1 MEQLGFRYSIIWN
14 SEALMHNRLEL
25 VRIFCTAAESTS
37 FREAATRLGT
47 SPQTVTRA
55 IKELESQL
63 GEPLFHRNTRQ
74 IQVTAFGESLAG
86 QSRRAL
92 ADFDQLFQRQ
102 AEAARMDIQGRV
114 GITAPRAIGRRFL
127 LSFLRPL
134 LEEHPG
140 LRVELRLD
148 DQLTDSVEGQIDI
161 GIRVGL
167 VRDHGYVAR
176 PAADIPLY
184 IVASPAL
191 LNGTGKPDGLEALA
205 RRPLSFLIDRKI
217 GRPWPWLFAQR
228 EQFHPENVFFTCDD
242 AEAELEAVLAGLV
255 YGQLPGYL
263 ALPYLRDG
271 RLIAVLP
278 EYAPQPWTLFVYRPQ
293 QAPVS
298 ARVRLVYDRLVQ
310 CFADPTLFP
319 Q

>member
-1 MEQLGFRYSIIWN
+1 
-14 SEALMHNRLEL
+14 MHNRLEL
-25 VRIFCTAAESTS
+25 IRIFCSAAESAS
-37 FREAATRLGT
+37 FREAASRLGI

-74 IQVTAFGESLAG
+74 IHVTAFGESLAG

-102 AEAARMDIQGRV
+102 AEAARLDIQGRV
-114 GITAPRAIGRRFL
+114 GITAPRAIGQRFL
-127 LSFLRPL
+127 LPFLRPL
-134 LEEHPG
+134 LEAHRG
-140 LRVELRLD
+140 LRVELRLE
-148 DQLTDSVEGQIDI
+148 DQLTDSVEAQIDV

-167 VRDHGYVAR
+167 VRDRGYVAR
-176 PAADIPLY
+176 PVAGVPLY

-191 LNGTGKPDGLEALA
+191 LSETGKPDGLEALA
-205 RRPLSFLIDRKI
+205 TRPLSFLVDRRL

-228 EQFHPENVFFTCDD
+228 EPFHPDNAFFTCDD
-242 AEAELEAVLAGLV
+242 AEVELEAVLAGLA

-278 EYAPQPWTLFVYRPQ
+278 ECAPPPWTLSVYRPQ
-293 QAPVS
+293 RAPVS

-310 CFADPTLFP
+310 CFSDPTLFP
-319 Q
+319 QS

>member
-1 MEQLGFRYSIIWN
+1 MN
-14 SEALMHNRLEL
+14 NRLEL
-25 VRIFCTAAESTS
+25 VRIFTAAADSKS
-37 FREAATRLGT
+37 FREAATRLGS

-55 IKELESQL
+55 IKELERQL

-74 IQVTAFGESLAG
+74 IQITAFGENLASQSRQALAG
-86 QSRRAL
+86 
-92 ADFDQLFQRQ
+92 FDQLFERQ
-102 AEAARMDIQGRV
+102 AEAARLDIRGRI

-127 LSFLRPL
+127 LSFLQPL
-134 LEEHPG
+134 MDEHPG
-140 LRVELRLD
+140 LRIELRLE
-148 DQLTDSVEGQIDI
+148 DQPTDTVEAQIDI
-161 GIRVGL
+161 GVRVGL
-167 VRDHGYVAR
+167 VSDRGYVAR
-176 PAADIPLY
+176 PVAGVPLY

-191 LNGTGKPDGLEALA
+191 LDRTGEPDGLEALM
-205 RRPLSFLIDRKI
+205 RRPLSFLIDRRI

-228 EQFHPENVFFTCDD
+228 EHFHPENAVFTCDD
-242 AEAELEAVLAGLV
+242 AEAELEAVLAGLA

-263 ALPYLRDG
+263 VLPYLRDG
-271 RLIAVLP
+271 TLIAVLP

-310 CFADPTLFP
+310 CFSDPRLFP